1 MSNGKE
7 MFDSVNNAMKTLEN
21 IRPSDFVVL
30 ISSATVKIMATLTV
44 LKYLIIS
51 NFLFFE
57 TGYGSTSVIREM
69 SN

>member
-1 MSNGKE
+1 
-7 MFDSVNNAMKTLEN
+7 MKTLEN

-30 ISSATVKIMATLTV
+30 ILSATVKIMATLTV
-44 LKYLIIS
+44 LKYLITS